1 MAPTPEKASIQRLT
15 EHYRQQSP
23 HLSKQVRI
31 EQTLRHAAIQLWPAG
46 TRLPPHRQLAE
57 AFGVARHTLAR
68 AVASLINDG
77 LLATAHGRGTWTRQ
91 PAEPVQLPP
100 INTQLSR
107 RAKRVLA
114 GPGASLVQTG
124 SFMPGVPDIAQFPM
138 RKWREL
144 YASVTVPQN
153 TLLLTYSTGG
163 YGPLKRAIRDFLLRW
178 RQLDCD
184 TDQIIITD
192 GAHNGLQLCAMA
204 LTDPGD
210 RVAIESPSYW
220 GARKIFSAFDLELDM
235 LPWWPGQGHSLPE
248 HPLPTQLAYLMG
260 GHHYPLSVPTQL
272 DEKRRL
278 CQALNPAYVIEDD
291 YEFGEETH
299 NNLLYTARSERH
311 ILVGSFSKI
320 MFPGLRLGYLVVPKH
335 LAPSI
340 NRLRSELFREGR
352 MLDQAVLARFMFD
365 GHLDHWC
372 QRIHR
377 EYLGRQQVV
386 HDILGSLPQVK
397 HISPPSHAISLCVE
411 FADGV
416 NDVAL
421 VDALMKEQLVMR
433 PLSIACTPADQRS
446 GLIMG
451 VGMLSGETLL
461 HEVKRL
467 KSTLLKLLKNI

>member
-1 MAPTPEKASIQRLT
+1 MTPITSSAMLLPLEQ
-15 EHYRQQSP
+15 HYAQQSR
-23 HLSKQVRI
+23 HLSKQVRL
-31 EQTLRHAAIQLWPAG
+31 EQTLRHAVIQQWPDG
-46 TRLPPHRQLAE
+46 TRLPSHRQLA
-57 AFGVARHTLAR
+57 ATFGVARHTLAH
-68 AVASLINDG
+68 AIATLVEEG
-77 LLATAHGRGTWTRQ
+77 LLTTAHGRGTWTRQ
-91 PAEPVQLPP
+91 PVEPVSLPP

-107 RAKRVLA
+107 RAKQILE

-144 YASVTVPQN
+144 YTSVTVPQN

-163 YGPLKRAIRDFLLRW
+163 YGPLKRAIRDFLQRW
-178 RQLDCD
+178 RHLDCD
-184 TDQIIITD
+184 IDQIIITD
-192 GAHNGLQLCAMA
+192 GTHNGLQLCAMA

-220 GARKIFSAFDLELDM
+220 GARKIFTAFDCQLEM
-235 LPWWPGQGHSLPE
+235 VPWWPGKGHELPDV
-248 HPLPTQLAYLMG
+248 PPPTQIAYLMG

-272 DEKRRL
+272 EEKRQL

-291 YEFGEETH
+291 YEFGQQAH
-299 NNLLYTARSERH
+299 NNLLYEARSDRH

-320 MFPGLRLGYLVVPKH
+320 MFPGLRLGYLVVPRH

-365 GHLDHWC
+365 GHLDNWC
-372 QRIHR
+372 RRIHR

-386 HDILGSLPQVK
+386 HDLLSSLPQVK
-397 HISPPSHAISLCVE
+397 RISPPSHAISLCVE
-411 FADGV
+411 FEDGV
-416 NDVAL
+416 NDEAL
-421 VDALMKEQLVMR
+421 VNTLMKEQLVMR
-433 PLSIACTPADQRS
+433 PLSIACTPADRRT

-461 HEVKRL
+461 HEVRRL
-467 KSTLLKLLKNI
+467 RQALKKWLNTP